1 MKLYILLLLLLFSL
15 FTKVQSQVLINE
27 IASRGTITDAY
38 GEENDWIELYNTGA
52 VPVNLFNYGL
62 SDDALYPLK
71 WKLPDITLNADS
83 YLLILANGKN
93 IVSNIDHWETAI
105 YNDDVWRF
113 FIGATEPPAD
123 WETPGFNDV
132 SWTIA
137 EGGIGYGDG
146 DDNTIIAPTASIYMR
161 QSFNV
166 ADLSVVENA
175 KLHADYDDAFV
186 AYLNGVEIARSGN
199 IIGTPPLYNTLATID
214 HEAAM
219 YAGYGAELWDISADI
234 INTLLVPGTNY
245 LCVQVHNA
253 AFASSDLSSNFWLSF
268 GINTTEEFFG
278 DVPPWF
284 TGAIEY
290 NQTNFKISNE
300 GETIYLSD
308 PSGIIL
314 DSRFSGDL
322 ALAQSIARVPDGF
335 SWCLTTDISP
345 SSSNNAAFCYAGY
358 EPEPGFSI
366 NSGFYTGTQIVAL
379 SSVSPTSI
387 IRYTTDGSAV
397 TELSPVYSFPIFVD
411 ENTVISAKCFSS
423 GTLLPGKM
431 RKQTYF
437 INEEEYT
444 LPILSI
450 SIDPG
455 SLFDF
460 DTGIYEFG
468 CCYDPYYPYFGANFW
483 QPWERFAHIEYFT
496 ADGITQWNKDIA
508 LEIHGGWSRAE
519 AQKGFRVDFKNQ
531 YDGELEYPLFGAK
544 PEMPEINNFNLRNGG
559 QHVWSYK
566 FQDAFLAKVM
576 KDTHID
582 YEEWQPCMLFING
595 EAWGLYEIREKADEH
610 FVESNYGID
619 NNTVDFLNAWGAL
632 NGSDTGFINLYYQLL
647 ALDPLSDAFYNKFES
662 NVDVENYMD
671 YYIGEIYYQNV
682 DFGGYYW
689 GTNNTKLW
697 REQNGGKWRFLMY
710 DMDAAMGF
718 FGQVPSDNY
727 IELTR
732 NPSYPNMFSQ
742 IFDRVADNITLR
754 NYFVNRFADLINT
767 IYKAENMEAI
777 INEMRDSIATEIDHQ
792 VEVWGA
798 PTIGTVDY
806 YVDYVLD
813 YNVTRRS
820 TARSHIN
827 TSFGL
832 AGQRTITLSV
842 EPEGAGYI
850 KINTIIPG
858 ESPWT
863 GIYFDGVPVTITAI
877 ANPGYSFSN
886 WDANDLIPLG
896 STEISLTIN
905 LDESEPFNAVFN
917 GAAIIPDLQVT
928 EINYNSNN
936 SIDAGDWV
944 EIYNNG
950 ATIIDMSE
958 WKLMDGSDAYY
969 FTVPFGTKL
978 YPGNYLVFAENME
991 KFNAI
996 YPDVTNVTGGFYF
1009 NFDNSGDAIKLSDLS
1024 NDLIIN
1030 MQYSD
1035 SLSWPKGADGTGR
1048 TLEISIIGADP
1059 NNPSNWFDGC
1069 LRGSPGT
1076 YYTACAN
1083 DIVFGEINYN
1093 SAAATDAGDWIEL
1106 WNTTAHDI
1114 DISGWKFVDDK
1125 DTLLYTFLPGTVLNT
1140 NERFVVANDLVKFDS
1155 RHAFIT
1161 NVTGPFLFGLDG
1173 GGEELRLI
1181 DNDGVIQFT
1190 MIYNDVLPWPL
1201 EADGLGKTLELL
1213 DATGKMNE
1221 AENWF
1226 AGCPE
1231 GSPANEFDPDCLVSI
1246 DEMNATLHVLVFP
1259 NPANESVFIEI
1270 ESYSENA
1277 ITLIYSDNS
1286 GKILQQKNYQ
1296 VTEPIEIKRNNIS
1309 SGIYWI
1315 KIIAGDDVLLKKI
1328 IWM

>member
-1 MKLYILLLLLLFSL
+1 MNNKTILFALFIAFSSI
-15 FTKVQSQVLINE
+15 TKGQIVINE
-27 IASRGTITDAY
+27 IASRGTLTDFY
-38 GEENDWIELYNTGA
+38 GEQSDWIELYNSGA
-52 VPVNLFNYGL
+52 SPVNLFNYGL
-62 SDDALYPLK
+62 SDDVLNPLK
-71 WKLPDITLNADS
+71 WKFPAITIDPES
-83 YLLILANGKN
+83 YVLVLANGKN
-93 IVSNIDHWETAI
+93 IVTNINHWETAVN
-105 YNDDVWRF
+105 NDDVWRYF
-113 FIGATEPPAD
+113 VGASEPPSD
-123 WETPGFNDV
+123 WETPGFNDI
-132 SWTIA
+132 SWLIGD
-137 EGGIGYGDG
+137 GGIGYGDG
-146 DDNTIIAPTASIYMR
+146 DDNTIIGATPSVYMR

-166 ADLSVVENA
+166 TDITVLENA

-186 AYLNGVEIARSGN
+186 AYLNGVEIARSTN
-199 IIGTPPLYNTLATID
+199 IFGTPPAYNTLASID
-214 HEAAM
+214 HEAAL
-219 YAGYGAELWDISADI
+219 YAGYDPEVWEISAAT
-234 INTLLVPGTNY
+234 INSLIVEGANY
-245 LCVQVHNA
+245 LCIQVHNA
-253 AFASSDLSSNFWLSF
+253 AYASSDLSSNFWLSF
-268 GINTTEEFFG
+268 GINNASEYFD
-278 DVPPWF
+278 DVPVWF
-284 TGAIEY
+284 SGAVEY
-290 NQTNFKISNE
+290 NQTNFKISNT

-308 PSGIIL
+308 VTGIIL
-314 DSRFSGDL
+314 DSKFTSDI
-322 ALAQSIARVPDGF
+322 ALSQSNARVPDAGA
-335 SWCLTTDISP
+335 WCITGEISP
-345 SSSNNAAFCYAGY
+345 SLSNNGAFCYAGY
-358 EPEPGFSI
+358 EPDPGFSI
-366 NSGFYTGTQIVAL
+366 TSGFYTGIQVISL
-379 SSVSPTSI
+379 SSVSATSI

-397 TELSPVYSFPIFVD
+397 TATSPIYSFPIIID

-431 RKQTYF
+431 IKQTYF
-437 INEEEYT
+437 INEDEYT

-455 SLFDF
+455 SLFDY
-460 DTGIYEFG
+460 DTGIYELG
-468 CCYDPYYPYFGANFW
+468 CCYDGAYPYFGANFW

-496 ADGITQWNKDIA
+496 EDGIPQWNKDMS

-531 YDGELEYPLFGAK
+531 YDGELDYPLFGAK
-544 PEMPEINNFNLRNGG
+544 PEMGEINNFNLRNGG

-576 KDTHID
+576 KETHID

-595 EAWGLYEIREKADEH
+595 APWGLYEIREKADEH

-619 NNTVDFLNAWGAL
+619 NNNVDFLNAWGAL
-632 NGSDTGFINLYYQLL
+632 NGSDTGFVNLYYQLM
-647 ALDPLSDAFYNKFES
+647 ALDPASDLFYNKFET

-689 GTNNTKLW
+689 GVNNTKLW

-710 DMDAAMGF
+710 DTDAAMGF
-718 FGQVPSDNY
+718 FGSVPSDNY

-732 NPSYPNMFSQ
+732 NPSYPNAFSQ
-742 IFDRVADNITLR
+742 IFDRVVDNIELR

-767 IYKAENMEAI
+767 IYKSEYMDPI
-777 INEMRDSIATEIDHQ
+777 MYSMRDSIATEIDHQ

-820 TARSHIN
+820 TARTHIN
-827 TSFGL
+827 TSFSL
-832 AGQRTITLSV
+832 AGQRSITLSV

-858 ESPWT
+858 VSPWT

-877 ANPGYSFSN
+877 ANPGYTFSN
-886 WDANDLIPLG
+886 WEANELIPLG
-896 STEISLTIN
+896 STDAILTIN
-905 LDESEPFNAVFN
+905 LDESEPFKAIFN
-917 GAAIIPDLQVT
+917 GAAIIPELMVT

-950 ATIIDMSE
+950 AIPIDLSE
-958 WKLMDGSDAYY
+958 WNLMDRSDAYFY
-969 FTVPFGTKL
+969 NIPFGTQIN
-978 YPGNYLVFAENME
+978 PGDYLVIAENIE
-991 KFNAI
+991 KFNII
-996 YPDVTNVTGGFYF
+996 YPDITNVIGGFYF
-1009 NFDNSGDAIKLSDLS
+1009 NFDNSGDAIKLFDLG
-1024 NDLIIN
+1024 NNEIFN
-1030 MQYSD
+1030 VQYSD

-1048 TLEISIIGADP
+1048 TLELTTPGADP
-1059 NNPSNWFDGC
+1059 NDPSNWFDGC

-1076 YYTACAN
+1076 YYTPCEN
-1083 DIVFGEINYN
+1083 DIVFGEINYH
-1093 SAAATDAGDWIEL
+1093 SSAATDAGDWIEL
-1106 WNTTAHDI
+1106 WNTTTFDI
-1114 DISGWKFVDDK
+1114 DISGWKFVDDE
-1125 DTLLYTFLPGTVLNT
+1125 DTLLYTFLPGTILNA
-1140 NERFVVANDLVKFDS
+1140 NERFVVANDLTKFDD

-1181 DNDGVIQFT
+1181 DNAGVIKFT
-1190 MIYNDVLPWPL
+1190 MLYDDILPWPL

-1221 AENWF
+1221 PDNWF

-1231 GSPANEFDPDCLVSI
+1231 GSPANEYDPDCLVNINENNSNLNISI
-1246 DEMNATLHVLVFP
+1246 FP
-1259 NPANESVFIEI
+1259 NPANESVFINI
-1270 ESYSENA
+1270 ELNNQNT

-1286 GKILQQKNYQ
+1286 GIVLQKQEFNSSE
-1296 VTEPIEIKRNNIS
+1296 TIEIKRNNIA

-1315 KIIAGDDVLLKKI
+1315 KIISGDDVVVKKI
-1328 IWM
+1328 VWM